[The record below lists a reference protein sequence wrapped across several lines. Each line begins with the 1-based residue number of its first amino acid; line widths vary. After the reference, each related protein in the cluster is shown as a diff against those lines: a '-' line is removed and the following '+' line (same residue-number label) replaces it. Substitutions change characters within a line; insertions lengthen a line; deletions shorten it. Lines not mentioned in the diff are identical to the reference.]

1 MKKLV
6 FLLLVIVG
14 IGMSGC
20 DPYYVPDNFP
30 TKLLF
35 SYLPY
40 QEGDTLLYTN
50 YKTDT
55 MKLVV
60 REHEE
65 EYFRGQRN
73 NSDHIKENA
82 CVQTRLSNRN
92 LNLTVSCACRER
104 QIFEAKLT
112 HQPQGSNLQELGK
125 YIYEQEEM
133 SYLIFNQFV
142 SEIKLSE
149 DQATIVRN
157 KGLVEFTD
165 LKSVKWVYVGKKSK
179 KK

>member
-1 MKKLV
+1 MKKIV

-14 IGMSGC
+14 IGFSGC
-20 DPYYVPDNFP
+20 DPFYVPDNFP
-30 TKLLF
+30 TKLIF

-40 QEGDTLLYTN
+40 QEGDTLVYTN
-50 YKTDT
+50 HKLDT
-55 MKLVV
+55 MELIV

-112 HQPQGSNLQELGK
+112 NQPLGSPLQVLGK
-125 YIYEQEEM
+125 YVYEQDEM
-133 SYLIFNQFV
+133 SDLIFNKFV

-149 DQATIVRN
+149 DQATIQRN
-157 KGLVEFTD
+157 RGLLNFTD
-165 LKSVKWVYVGKKSK
+165 LESVKWNYIGKRSK